1 MCIDASPLQ
10 LTGGNPAGGV
20 YSGTGVSN
28 GIFDPAAAGAGTF
41 VITYTYTAP
50 NNCIGVATTTVTV
63 NPLPVLA
70 FASMGPYCINIA
82 PITLTQAT
90 PPGGAYVGTG
100 VSNGVFN
107 PAAAGVGTHVI
118 TYVYTDG
125 NLCSSSIIQS
135 VTVNPM
141 PVASV
146 NPIPAVCIDAP
157 AFALN
162 FGTPTGGTFAGTGVS
177 NNTFDPAVAG
187 AGVTAV
193 VYFYS
198 DNNQCADTAFQ
209 TITVNPLPIVTLA
222 AFPDVC
228 IDLPTF
234 TLTGGDPVGGTY
246 YIDGTQATLFN
257 PSTAGTGVHQ
267 VLYVYSDGN
276 SCTDSATGTLT
287 VNPLPVV
294 TSVPMPDVCIDLASF
309 ALTFGSPVGGVYSG
323 TGVTGGNF
331 NPTTAGA
338 GTFTLTYTY
347 TDPVTGCVDDVTED
361 IVVNPLPVV
370 TLSPIQTVCSY
381 SPSFQLSGGS
391 PAGGVFSGPGVT
403 GTTFD
408 PATAGLGVH
417 TITYTYTDPAT
428 GCVDFATQTVT
439 VNSALTMAVNPSL
452 VSVCPG
458 FSATIVASGALNYS
472 WTPSAGLSSTTSAS
486 VTATPQFTTTYTVY
500 GTDAVGCTGSATGTV
515 NVYAPVSVSLIA
527 EPNEGCKPLTVYF
540 SYNNNSND
548 SSIVWQFDDP
558 FTTLDTSSQI
568 SPVYTYLGVGSFNP
582 SLTVTTYDGCVGT
595 ATTDVH
601 AYRIPVADFNAHPEL
616 VDFSDP
622 VIDFIDMS
630 LSAVTWRWNFGDP
643 LSLNKDSSNIQYPIH
658 TYVGEG
664 FHTVQL
670 IVTSGHNCAD
680 TTTRIV
686 EVLPEIF
693 VYVPNSV
700 SPNGD
705 GINDTWKPIITNAD
719 PNAYVLYLY
728 NRWGE
733 QVWETHDLNQAWDGG
748 HKGDKIKEDVYVWIL
763 WYKDARGEQH
773 KLVGHVSVLH

>member
-1 MCIDASPLQ
+1 
-10 LTGGNPAGGV
+10 
-20 YSGTGVSN
+20 
-28 GIFDPAAAGAGTF
+28 
-41 VITYTYTAP
+41 
-50 NNCIGVATTTVTV
+50 
-63 NPLPVLA
+63 
-70 FASMGPYCINIA
+70 
-82 PITLTQAT
+82 
-90 PPGGAYVGTG
+90 
-100 VSNGVFN
+100 
-107 PAAAGVGTHVI
+107 
-118 TYVYTDG
+118 
-125 NLCSSSIIQS
+125 
-135 VTVNPM
+135 
-141 PVASV
+141 
-146 NPIPAVCIDAP
+146 
-157 AFALN
+157 
-162 FGTPTGGTFAGTGVS
+162 
-177 NNTFDPAVAG
+177 
-187 AGVTAV
+187 
-193 VYFYS
+193 
-198 DNNQCADTAFQ
+198 
-209 TITVNPLPIVTLA
+209 
-222 AFPDVC
+222 
-228 IDLPTF
+228 
-234 TLTGGDPVGGTY
+234 
-246 YIDGTQATLFN
+246 
-257 PSTAGTGVHQ
+257 
-267 VLYVYSDGN
+267 
-276 SCTDSATGTLT
+276 
-287 VNPLPVV
+287 
-294 TSVPMPDVCIDLASF
+294 
-309 ALTFGSPVGGVYSG
+309 
-323 TGVTGGNF
+323 
-331 NPTTAGA
+331 
-338 GTFTLTYTY
+338 
-347 TDPVTGCVDDVTED
+347 
-361 IVVNPLPVV
+361 
-370 TLSPIQTVCSY
+370 
-381 SPSFQLSGGS
+381 
-391 PAGGVFSGPGVT
+391 
-403 GTTFD
+403 
-408 PATAGLGVH
+408 
-417 TITYTYTDPAT
+417 
-428 GCVDFATQTVT
+428 
-439 VNSALTMAVNPSL
+439 
-452 VSVCPG
+452 
-458 FSATIVASGALNYS
+458 
-472 WTPSAGLSSTTSAS
+472 
-486 VTATPQFTTTYTVY
+486 
-500 GTDAVGCTGSATGTV
+500 V